1 MSYNSVNYQ
10 DWTPVTITRKK
21 KGTAYTAPKTPKPPS
36 EPTEEDEP
44 PKIQKFPFELIKN
57 LMEARNTKNLT
68 QDALAKQLMINTSII
83 QNLEGNRY
91 DYNSNNKKLYV
102 TVMRKL
108 GVSIKLADLPK

>member
-10 DWTPVTITRKK
+10 DWTPVTISRKK
-21 KGTAYTAPKTPKPPS
+21 KGTAFTAPKTPRPPQ
-36 EPTEEDEP
+36 TEEDDEP

-57 LMEARNTKNLT
+57 LMDARNAKNIT

-83 QNLEGNRY
+83 QNLEGNRF

>member
-21 KGTAYTAPKTPKPPS
+21 KGSAHTAPKNPKPNA
-36 EPTEEDEP
+36 EEEEEP
-44 PKIQKFPFELIKN
+44 PKIQKFPYELIKN

-83 QNLEGNRY
+83 QNLEGNKF
-91 DYNSNNKKLYV
+91 DYNSNNKKLYL

>member
-1 MSYNSVNYQ
+1 MNFQ

-21 KGTAYTAPKTPKPPS
+21 KGTSYTAPKTSKPV
-36 EPTEEDEP
+36 EEDEEP

-57 LMEARNTKNLT
+57 LMDARNSKNLT

-83 QNLEGNRY
+83 QNLEGNRF
-91 DYNSNNKKLYV
+91 DYNNNHKKLYV

>member
-21 KGTAYTAPKTPKPPS
+21 KGTANTAPKNPKPA
-36 EPTEEDEP
+36 TEVEEEP

-83 QNLEGNRY
+83 QNLEGNKF

-102 TVMRKL
+102 TVMRRL

>member
-10 DWTPVTITRKK
+10 DCTPVTITRKQ
-21 KGTAYTAPKTPKPPS
+21 KGSSHTAPKTPKSLS
-36 EPTEEDEP
+36 ETTEEEP

-83 QNLEGNRY
+83 QNLEGNRF

>member
-1 MSYNSVNYQ
+1 MSYNSINYQ
-10 DWTPVTITRKK
+10 DWTPVTITKKK
-21 KGTAYTAPKTPKPPS
+21 KGSAHTAPKTPKPSS
-36 EPTEEDEP
+36 ETTEEEEP
-44 PKIQKFPFELIKN
+44 PKIQKFLFELIKN

-83 QNLEGNRY
+83 QNLEGNRF